1 MKKIILVFIL
11 LLVVGCGEKKSENS
25 IVPPEITASEV
36 NEMITNSD
44 DFILLDVRTKAE
56 YDSAHIKGAVN
67 IPLDELES
75 ATTLDK
81 SAKIVVYCQ
90 SGNRSLMAAKKLIEN
105 GYLEVYDLG
114 GIIEWTYEMESN

>member
-25 IVPPEITASEV
+25 IVPAEITASEV

>member
-1 MKKIILVFIL
+1 
-11 LLVVGCGEKKSENS
+11 
-25 IVPPEITASEV
+25 
-36 NEMITNSD
+36 MITNSD